1 MSTRIALRTTQIPP
15 VTSPHQEI
23 IAIIELTPERALEL
37 LELMREITMRAS
49 ASSTTFRIS
58 SFERAALYAPACAL
72 TVLPSPGDFVIL
84 PNDYTVTASSLT
96 PMKLVHTNVMP
107 LFINWTAIAQND
119 RFLINSTEL
128 NVEVLRAIAYGFPIP
143 PGATRLYLQNLQ
155 LTSDDTTLLFENNW
169 LH

>member
-1 MSTRIALRTTQIPP
+1 MSINIALRTTQIPP

-37 LELMREITMRAS
+37 LELMKAITLRAS

-58 SFERAALYAPACAL
+58 SFERAALYVPACAL
-72 TVLPSPGDFVIL
+72 TTLPSQGDFLIL
-84 PNDYTVTASSLT
+84 PPDYTVTSLT
-96 PMKLVHTNVMP
+96 PIKLAHTNVMP
-107 LFINWTAIAQND
+107 LFINWTAIDQND

-128 NVEVLRAIAYGFPIP
+128 NVEVLKAVAYGLPLP
-143 PGATRLYLQNLQ
+143 PGATRHSLQSHQ
-155 LTSDDTTLLFENNW
+155 RASDDSTLIYENTW